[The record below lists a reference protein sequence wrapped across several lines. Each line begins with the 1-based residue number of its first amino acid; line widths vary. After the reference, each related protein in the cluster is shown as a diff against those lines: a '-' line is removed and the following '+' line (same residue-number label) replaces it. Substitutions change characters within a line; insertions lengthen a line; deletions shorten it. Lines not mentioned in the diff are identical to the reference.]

1 MNTDRHLPAIGYG
14 SDVKWRVLVW
24 VAVLIATAAA
34 VVLGVVAVEE
44 GLTAASGL
52 AGVIV
57 AFCELAAVVLAV
69 IGWVGK
75 RRPVSDTRK
84 DETRTRSVPSAGPD
98 DAHKHLADGRGGGKY
113 VVNLG
118 DNAQGTVIGD
128 GNILHNDLRY
138 SNRDHEYRSEES
150 G

>member
-1 MNTDRHLPAIGYG
+1 MDTDPLLQWGGYG
-14 SDVKWRVLVW
+14 SAVKWRVLVW
-24 VAVLIATAAA
+24 AAVLIAAAAA

-52 AGVIV
+52 AGVI
-57 AFCELAAVVLAV
+57 AGFCELTAVALAV

-75 RRPVSDTRK
+75 RRSVTDTRK
-84 DETRTRSVPSAGPD
+84 EETRATSAPSAGPH
-98 DAHKHLADGRGGGKY
+98 DANQHLADGRGGGKY

-138 SNRDHEYRSEES
+138 ANRDHEYRSEES